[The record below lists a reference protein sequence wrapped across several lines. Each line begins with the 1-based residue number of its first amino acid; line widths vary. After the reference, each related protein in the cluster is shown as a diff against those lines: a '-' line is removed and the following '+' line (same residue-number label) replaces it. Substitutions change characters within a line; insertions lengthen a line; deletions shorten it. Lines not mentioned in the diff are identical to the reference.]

1 MNKDQRNKAV
11 FLITIDALRADHL
24 ISYGY
29 HRNTAPNLEKFAEKG
44 LIFLNAI
51 TNGPE
56 SPTAFSAIFT
66 SILPFLDGGYSPL
79 PSQKITFPQLLKESG
94 VSNYCI
100 HSNPNLGR
108 FFNYDRGFDVF
119 LDGERY
125 KREPNIDKNLGIK
138 QLFSFYIKK
147 ILDYKALSEKLMYR
161 IKRFN
166 EIKAWIRNKI
176 PLLTDIL
183 LPFTPI
189 AYNAPY
195 VSTKVISLLK
205 KIKKPFFLWA
215 HFMDVHS
222 PYNPPTQNLLNFRK
236 DDIRISMREFLT
248 KKVYSQSNDI
258 QITQEMIEDL
268 QTLYDGEIH
277 FVDELLGNV
286 FKLIN
291 LRYKNDC
298 LIILTSDHG
307 ESFYEHRL
315 FGHQGSVCE
324 EVLKV
329 PLIIIEMGK
338 KSFRRKV
345 YDIVQLIDIAPTIL
359 EYFGLEI
366 PENFQ
371 GRSLLPILKG
381 KSIEKEQIIFSECY
395 QKNGLMKRNHKEGYI
410 LLSIRKEGWKYI
422 YNEEKEKEYLFNL
435 NYDPGEKTDLFNKN
449 KLKLNEFRKV
459 RDTHI
464 QRSIMA
470 TEEKSKIMKAIKT
483 LNINDLKTYE

>member
-1 MNKDQRNKAV
+1 MNKDFRNKAV
-11 FLITIDALRADHL
+11 LLITIDALRPDHL
-24 ISYGY
+24 KLYKY
-29 HRNTAPNLEKFAEKG
+29 HRNTAPNLERFAQKG
-44 LIFLNAI
+44 TIFLNAF

-56 SPTAFSAIFT
+56 TPTSFSSIFT

-79 PSQKITFPQLLKESG
+79 PPQKITFSQLLKEKGIQTYS
-94 VSNYCI
+94 I
-100 HSNPNLGR
+100 HSNPNLGSY
-108 FFNYDRGFDVF
+108 FNYDRGFDVF

-125 KREPNIDKNLGIK
+125 KREPSAHKSLTIK
-138 QLFSFYIKK
+138 QQLSFYLKK
-147 ILDYKALSEKLMYR
+147 ILDYKDLFKKLIFR
-161 IKRFN
+161 LKGFN
-166 EIKAWIRNKI
+166 KLKLWMRKKI
-176 PLLTDIL
+176 PYLTDIL

-195 VSTKVISLLK
+195 IVNKLISFLTDASR
-205 KIKKPFFLWA
+205 PFFIWA

-222 PYNPPTQNLLNFRK
+222 PYNPPAQNLLNFRK

-277 FVDELLGNV
+277 FVDEFLGNV
-286 FKLIN
+286 FNIIN

-307 ESFYEHRL
+307 ESFYEHGL
-315 FGHQGSVCE
+315 FGHQGSVYE

-359 EYFGLEI
+359 EYFGLGI

-395 QKNGLMKRNHKEGYI
+395 QKNGLMKRNHKEGYV
-410 LLSIRKEGWKYI
+410 LLSIKKGGWKYI
-422 YNEEKEKEYLFNL
+422 YDEEKEKEYIFNL
-435 NYDPGEKTDLFNKN
+435 EQDSSEKSNLSNKN
-449 KLKLNEFRKV
+449 KLKLNEFRKI

-464 QRSIMA
+464 QWSIMS